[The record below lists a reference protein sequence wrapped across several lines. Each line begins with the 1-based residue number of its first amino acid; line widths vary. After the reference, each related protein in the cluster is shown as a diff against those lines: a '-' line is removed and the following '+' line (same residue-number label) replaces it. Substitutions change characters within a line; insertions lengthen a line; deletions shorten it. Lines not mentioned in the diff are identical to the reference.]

1 VEWFKLSKQ
10 RTVVPQRVPV
20 VSAEPDTQSL
30 AAQLAA
36 MPTEKSP
43 LFVSPRSPDSR
54 MAGAAIPSLAV
65 PSPKARFDNPST
77 LNEAAEPRS
86 VARPAP
92 RPAFRISSS
101 KDGQTSELDMTSP
114 TLTVAKARMLFKSGW
129 RVQVTNAAGRQFA
142 PSEFDDI
149 LKFD

>member
-1 VEWFKLSKQ
+1 MEWFKLSKP
-10 RTVVPQRVPV
+10 RAVVPPRVPE

-36 MPTEKSP
+36 MPAANSSFLTSSP
-43 LFVSPRSPDSR
+43 KIPTSR
-54 MAGAAIPSLAV
+54 I
-65 PSPKARFDNPST
+65 PSPKVRFDNPT
-77 LNEAAEPRS
+77 VLDEAAESRPA
-86 VARPAP
+86 VRPAP
-92 RPAFRISSS
+92 PAKPAFTISSS
-101 KDGQTSELDMTSP
+101 KDGQTGELEMTSP

-129 RVQVTNAAGRQFA
+129 RVHVTNAAGRQFA